1 MRAQARRSLR
11 ARLLTANLLT
21 LAVTLCAFGI
31 LASWVTRNTL
41 RESLFTRLSA
51 VAAATAA
58 PLTHTSAA
66 GRLARLAPDSER
78 TRANFDEQLA
88 AVAAETGVRQIR
100 LINGD
105 LQVLADTAGALP
117 FVTAYDLQVDRIEI
131 ARIFAGERARTSVLF
146 YNENQEPVLR
156 GYAPV
161 ELDGEV
167 IAAVCVD
174 GDASFLAQLGRINAA
189 LTVLALL
196 AISVMGAVTLW
207 QTRRVAAPFEALAQD
222 VQRIGQGDFSTEVP
236 ERGDIR
242 ESQQLSSTI
251 EVMRRRL
258 QQRDE
263 DQQMMVAGVAH
274 EIRNPLGGMRLFVG
288 LLSEELEDRTAAES
302 HLSRVRRELDHLE
315 RVVNDFL
322 AWARRPEVA
331 IADLPVAALLNEVV
345 DAVRMAAAAR
355 EVTIQVDCE
364 PHTHAAVDHG
374 MTRGAIHNV
383 LQNAVQASPSGDTVR
398 VQVTA
403 QKGRVQILIQ
413 DQGPGMTQEQIQ
425 DAFRPFFTTRE
436 KGSGLGLPLAR
447 RHLELQ
453 GGRLDLQSTIGRG
466 TIAVI
471 QIPAGQGAA
480 APGEDPLRPSTL
492 NTRAAGEVMSRQ
504 PTPEPDSADG
514 PNVDANSRWPDGDSM
529 IG

>member
-1 MRAQARRSLR
+1 MRVKARRSLR
-11 ARLLTANLLT
+11 VRLLTANLLT
-21 LAVTLCAFGI
+21 LAVTLCAFGL

-41 RESLFTRLSA
+41 RESLFVRLSA

-100 LINGD
+100 ILNAN
-105 LQVLADTAGALP
+105 LQVLADTAGASP
-117 FVTAYDLQVDRIEI
+117 FVTAYDLQVDRSEI

-146 YNENQEPVLR
+146 YNQDAQPILR

-161 ELDGEV
+161 VLEGEV

-174 GDASFLAQLGRINAA
+174 GDAAFLAQLGRINAA

-196 AISVMGAVTLW
+196 ALSVMGGVTLW
-207 QTRRVAAPFEALAQD
+207 QTRRVAAPFEALAHD

-242 ESQQLSSTI
+242 ESLQLSSTI
-251 EVMRRRL
+251 ENMRRRL

-263 DQQMMVAGVAH
+263 DQQLMVAGVAH

-288 LLSEELEDRTAAES
+288 LLTEELDDRQAAES

-322 AWARRPEVA
+322 LWARRPEVTVSSFSA
-331 IADLPVAALLNEVV
+331 AALLQEVV
-345 DAVRMAAAAR
+345 DAVRMAAEAR
-355 EVTIQVDCE
+355 EVALEVDCE
-364 PHTHAAVDHG
+364 PGVQALVDQG
-374 MTRGAIHNV
+374 MTRGALHNV
-383 LQNAVQASPSGDTVR
+383 IQNAIQASGPGDSVR
-398 VQVTA
+398 VRVTT
-403 QKGRVQILIQ
+403 QEGRVRILVQ
-413 DQGPGMTQEQIQ
+413 DQGVGMTPAQIQ

-453 GGRLDLQSTIGRG
+453 GGSLDLQSTIGSG

-471 QIPAGQGAA
+471 TLPEGQLVPSAA
-480 APGEDPLRPSTL
+480 VEPPRPPVP
-492 NTRAAGEVMSRQ
+492 NTPSADDDALLVQKIEPSR
-504 PTPEPDSADG
+504 PDSPVADTRG
-514 PNVDANSRWPDGDSM
+514 DWPDGDSM

>member
-1 MRAQARRSLR
+1 MKRQARRSLR

-21 LAVTLCAFGI
+21 LTVTLCVFGV

-41 RESLFTRLSA
+41 RDSLFVRLSA

-88 AVAAETGVRQIR
+88 AVVSDTGVRQIR
-100 LINGD
+100 LVNAD
-105 LQVLADTAGALP
+105 LQVLADTAGAAP
-117 FVTAYDLQVDRIEI
+117 FVTAYDLQVDRSEI
-131 ARIFAGERARTSVLF
+131 ARIFSGEQARTSVLF
-146 YNENQEPVLR
+146 YNEDAQPILR

-161 ELDGEV
+161 LLDGQV

-174 GDASFLAQLGRINAA
+174 GDAAFLAQLGRINLA
-189 LTVLALL
+189 LALL
-196 AISVMGAVTLW
+196 ALLAVSVMGGVTLW

-236 ERGDIR
+236 ERGDIA

-251 EVMRRRL
+251 EAMRRRL

-288 LLSEELEDRTAAES
+288 LLSEELDDRTAAES
-302 HLSRVRRELDHLE
+302 HLVRVRRELDHLE

-322 AWARRPEVA
+322 SWARRPELTLTTVA
-331 IADLPVAALLNEVV
+331 VNTLLEEVV
-345 DAVRMAAAAR
+345 DAVRLASSAR
-355 EVTIQVDCE
+355 GV
-364 PHTHAAVDHG
+364 AVDVQCSADVG
-374 MTRGAIHNV
+374 ATLDRGLARGALHNL
-383 LQNAVQASPSGDTVR
+383 LQNAVQASAFGDTVR
-398 VQVTA
+398 VQV
-403 QKGRVQILIQ
+403 RSSPEWVQIHIQ
-413 DQGPGMTQEQIQ
+413 DQGAGMTPKQVQ

-453 GGRLDLQSTIGRG
+453 GGSLELRSTAGTG
-466 TIAVI
+466 TIAVVTLPI
-471 QIPAGQGAA
+471 GAVSAVANNGNEPPDVRNGQPADANQSDAPAA
-480 APGEDPLRPSTL
+480 EK
-492 NTRAAGEVMSRQ
+492 ESREN
-504 PTPEPDSADG
+504 PTPVGGE
-514 PNVDANSRWPDGDSM
+514 NWPDGDTM